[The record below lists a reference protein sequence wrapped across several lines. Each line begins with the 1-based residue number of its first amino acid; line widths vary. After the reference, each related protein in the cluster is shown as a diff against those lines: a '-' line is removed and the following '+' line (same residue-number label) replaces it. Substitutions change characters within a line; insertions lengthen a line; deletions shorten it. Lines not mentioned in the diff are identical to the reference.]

1 MLSGSAVLET
11 TSDVVPPPGSSV
23 SFQMR
28 VAKED
33 FAAGTTVSAVV
44 SDDLPPHFEW
54 KNGTA
59 ICEVEIGDV
68 VDFGSDAD
76 D

>member
-1 MLSGSAVLET
+1 M
-11 TSDVVPPPGSSV
+11 